1 MFLTVYRNGET
12 RRVPAID
19 FTPAFQS
26 QGWSTTRPNPGL
38 VVPQAEIP
46 FADPP
51 APSPA
56 LELINTAVESA
67 ELIVLPTIGAV
78 RAAAI
83 LENRPPRGYANLG
96 EAAALTPHGIDWD
109 AVAAWGNG

>member
-1 MFLTVYRNGET
+1 VFLTVYRNGET

-19 FTPAFQS
+19 FTPAFQA

-38 VVPQAEIP
+38 AVPQVEIP

-51 APSPA
+51 ASPA

-96 EAAALTPHGIDWD
+96 EIAALTPHGIDWD